1 MNDQQQN
8 QERAWTYRAPADV
21 GSAEYTDRSR
31 ARAALNNLAPELAE
45 AVLAFCDSRCDTCR
59 NGGECRSSLCALAD
73 KLRQIG
79 GAS

>member
-31 ARAALNNLAPELAE
+31 ARAALNNLAPEMAE
-45 AVLAFCDSRCDTCR
+45 AVLEAYPLLRTTGVGVPEIDALLD
-59 NGGECRSSLCALAD
+59 LAD